1 MSHHD
6 DAIHPASLA
15 HLQQARQRGQ
25 VAKSQELSAA
35 IQLTFCIA
43 ACWFLFSMAG
53 QRMQEFASETWNSE
67 RVTTEYTTVSFSE
80 DMRQGL
86 LAAGTGIL
94 PLLGIV
100 LVVGIVSHYVQTGP
114 MWLGGSAMPDPSRM
128 SPSHWWGQVFSM
140 RGASRSVLGVPKL
153 AVVFSTTGLI
163 MWYRRGILFEST
175 SLEVAPMLDSMAGFV
190 FGSCLSIAAVLLVMS
205 TLDFAIEFFGLRQR
219 LRMTDQQMRD
229 EQRTQSVDPQITNQ
243 RRRLQR
249 EWTGTQ
255 R

>member
-43 ACWFLFSMAG
+43 ACWFLFSMVG
-53 QRMQEFASETWNSE
+53 ERMQEFANETWNHE
-67 RVTTEYTTVSFSE
+67 RLTAVYTTASFSE

-86 LAAGTGIL
+86 LAAGVGLL

-114 MWLGGSAMPDPSRM
+114 MWLGDAAVPDPSRM
-128 SPSHWWGQVFSM
+128 APSHWWSQIFSM
-140 RGASRSVLGVPKL
+140 RGASRSILGVPKL
-153 AVVFSTTGLI
+153 AVVFSTAGVIL
-163 MWYRRGILFEST
+163 WYRRGVLFEST
-175 SLEVAPMLDSMAGFV
+175 NQELVPMLDSIAGFV
-190 FGSCLSIAAVLLVMS
+190 FGSCLSIAAVLLLMS
-205 TLDFAIEFFGLRQR
+205 TLDFAIEFIGLRQR

-249 EWTGTQ
+249 QWSSHQ